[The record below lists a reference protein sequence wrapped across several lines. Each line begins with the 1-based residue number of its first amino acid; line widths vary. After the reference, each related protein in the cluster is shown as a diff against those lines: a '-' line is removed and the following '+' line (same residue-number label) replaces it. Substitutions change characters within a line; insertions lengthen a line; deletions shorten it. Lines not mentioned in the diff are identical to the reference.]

1 VFVRSELLL
10 LLFGGVLANL
20 LKEEP
25 LNLFVFS
32 TDFVFILI
40 VFLFFEEGVPYPSI
54 VELAVVF
61 FVILESDLFLIRFF
75 VGLIALIF

>member
-1 VFVRSELLL
+1 MFVRSELLL